1 MKAYKYATHL
11 TFDSLYNKRR
21 FCALMRK
28 FRRAGLITIVDLG
41 KDEDG
46 VSVEF
51 AFQDEEHLRTFEKV
65 VEENANSMNIYR
77 K

>member
-11 TFDSLYNKRR
+11 TFACLADKRR
-21 FCALMRK
+21 FCSLMNK

-46 VSVEF
+46 ISVEF
-51 AFQDEEHLRTFEKV
+51 AFQEEAQLRKFEEV
-65 VEENANSMNIYR
+65 VGKNANSMAIYR